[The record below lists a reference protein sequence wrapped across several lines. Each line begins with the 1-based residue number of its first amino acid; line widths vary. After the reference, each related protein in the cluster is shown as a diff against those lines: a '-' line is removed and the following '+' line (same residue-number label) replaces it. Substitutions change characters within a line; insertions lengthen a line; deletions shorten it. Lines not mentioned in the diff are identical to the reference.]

1 MKSIELF
8 RGFIMKKRKLRLKKK
23 NFCLILTALFS
34 TILII
39 ANLFYVIPWILDNH
53 KVGKEMK
60 KIKEETP
67 IIEKKPSGEDEKKE
81 EEVPSFNP
89 YWDFIKMNYLEVD
102 FSNLKKTNNEVVA
115 WVLVNGTNI
124 NYPVVQ
130 HSDNKY
136 YLTHSFDRSKNSS
149 GWVFMDYR
157 NNSKEFQ
164 KNTILYAHGRKNGS
178 MFGTLKNVLD
188 DKWLQE
194 NHDTIRL
201 STPHENSLW
210 QVFSVYKIHTTND
223 YIQTDFS
230 SDEEYSQF
238 LHKLQERSIHH
249 FSTTLQASDKILT
262 LSTCFNEEE
271 KVVLHAKLVQAEE
284 R

>member
-1 MKSIELF
+1 
-8 RGFIMKKRKLRLKKK
+8 
-23 NFCLILTALFS
+23 
-34 TILII
+34 
-39 ANLFYVIPWILDNH
+39 
-53 KVGKEMK
+53 
-60 KIKEETP
+60 
-67 IIEKKPSGEDEKKE
+67 
-81 EEVPSFNP
+81 
-89 YWDFIKMNYLEVD
+89 
-102 FSNLKKTNNEVVA
+102 
-115 WVLVNGTNI
+115 
-124 NYPVVQ
+124 
-130 HSDNKY
+130 
-136 YLTHSFDRSKNSS
+136 
-149 GWVFMDYR
+149 MDYR